1 MRPRK
6 RQKRTPA
13 ERLWPLSSTSGE
25 KAPAGLVCLGVVL
38 GAHGVR
44 GAVRIKSF
52 AMNVSDIAAYGP
64 LQSEDGGA
72 RFKLTVHGVSRGAV
86 LAEIDGID
94 RREAA
99 EALQGTRLYVARA
112 ALPDTEEDEYY
123 HADLIGLRARSV
135 TGEPYGVV
143 RGIYDYGAGDVIE
156 IDRENDASI
165 ILPFTREI
173 VPNIDLAAGW
183 LVIDPPAETD
193 AGDASTADKP
203 GPNKPRPEQPGPN
216 KARPEQPGPDKT

>member
-13 ERLWPLSSTSGE
+13 EGLWPLSSSNGE

-52 AMNVSDIAAYGP
+52 AMNISDIAAYGP
-64 LQSEDGGA
+64 LQGEDGSA
-72 RFKLTVHGVSRGAV
+72 RFALTVRGVSRGAV

-99 EALQGTRLYVARA
+99 EALQGTRLYVTRA

-123 HADLIGLRARSV
+123 HTDLIGLRARTV

-156 IDRENDASI
+156 IDRDNDASI
-165 ILPFTREI
+165 VFPFTREI
-173 VPNIDLAAGW
+173 VPEIDLAAGW

-193 AGDASTADKP
+193 AGDAGTAKKP
-203 GPNKPRPEQPGPN
+203 DAKNSGPE
-216 KARPEQPGPDKT
+216 KA

>member
-13 ERLWPLSSTSGE
+13 EGLWPLGSTSGE

-72 RFKLTVHGVSRGAV
+72 HLQLTVRGVSRGAV

-123 HADLIGLRARSV
+123 HADLIGLRARTVS
-135 TGEPYGVV
+135 GEPYGVV
-143 RGIYDYGAGDVIE
+143 RGIYDYGAGDVID
-156 IDRENDASI
+156 IDRDNDASI
-165 ILPFTREI
+165 VFPFTREI
-173 VPNIDLAAGW
+173 VPDIDLAAGW
-183 LVIDPPAETD
+183 LVVDPPAETD
-193 AGDASTADKP
+193 AGDAGIAENPEAENS
-203 GPNKPRPEQPGPN
+203 GPEMS
-216 KARPEQPGPDKT
+216 

>member
-6 RQKRTPA
+6 RPKRTQA
-13 ERLWPLSSTSGE
+13 EGPRPLGSTSGD
-25 KAPAGLVCLGVVL
+25 KAPPGLVCLGVVL

-52 AMNVSDIAAYGP
+52 AMNASDIAAYGP
-64 LQSEDGGA
+64 LQSEDGT
-72 RFKLTVHGVSRGAV
+72 RFELTVRGVSRGAV

-99 EALQGTRLYVARA
+99 EAMQGTRLFVARD

-123 HADLIGLRARSV
+123 HADLIGLSARTAS
-135 TGEPYGVV
+135 GETYGVV

-156 IDRENDASI
+156 IEREMDRP
-165 ILPFTREI
+165 ILFPFTREN
-173 VPNIDLAAGW
+173 VPEIDLAAGS
-183 LVIDPPAETD
+183 LVIDPPAEIEAGD
-193 AGDASTADKP
+193 AGDAEK
-203 GPNKPRPEQPGPN
+203 R
-216 KARPEQPGPDKT
+216 

>member
-1 MRPRK
+1 MMRQRK
-6 RQKRTPA
+6 RSKRTRA
-13 ERLWPLSSTSGE
+13 EGPWPLGSTSGE
-25 KAPAGLVCLGVVL
+25 KVPAGLVCLGVVL

-72 RFKLTVHGVSRGAV
+72 RFQLTVRGVSRGAV

-99 EALQGTRLYVARA
+99 EALQGTRLYVPRE
-112 ALPDTEEDEYY
+112 ALPDTEEDEFY
-123 HADLIGLRARSV
+123 HADLIGLSARTAS
-135 TGEPYGVV
+135 GEAYGVV

-156 IDRENDASI
+156 IEREQDRSI
-165 ILPFTREI
+165 LFPFTRDN
-173 VPNIDLAAGW
+173 VPEIDLAAGS
-183 LVIDPPAETD
+183 LVIDPPAETE
-193 AGDASTADKP
+193 AGDGGEADK
-203 GPNKPRPEQPGPN
+203 R
-216 KARPEQPGPDKT
+216 

>member
-1 MRPRK
+1 V
-6 RQKRTPA
+6 
-13 ERLWPLSSTSGE
+13 
-25 KAPAGLVCLGVVL
+25 PAGLVCLGVVL

-64 LQSEDGGA
+64 LQSEDGGT
-72 RFKLTVHGVSRGAV
+72 RFQLTVRGVSRGAV

-99 EALQGTRLYVARA
+99 EALQGTRLYVPRE

-123 HADLIGLRARSV
+123 HADLIGLSARTAS
-135 TGEPYGVV
+135 GEAYGVV

-156 IDRENDASI
+156 IEREKDRSI
-165 ILPFTREI
+165 LFPFTRDN
-173 VPNIDLAAGW
+173 VPEIDLAAGS
-183 LVIDPPAETD
+183 LVIDPPAETE
-193 AGDASTADKP
+193 AGDGGEADK
-203 GPNKPRPEQPGPN
+203 R
-216 KARPEQPGPDKT
+216 

>member
-6 RQKRTPA
+6 RPKRTQA
-13 ERLWPLSSTSGE
+13 EGPRPLGSTSGD

-52 AMNVSDIAAYGP
+52 AMNASDIAAYGP
-64 LQSEDGGA
+64 LQSEDGT
-72 RFKLTVHGVSRGAV
+72 RFVLTVRGVSRGAV

-99 EALQGTRLYVARA
+99 EAMQGTRLFVARD

-123 HADLIGLRARSV
+123 PADLIGLNARTAS
-135 TGEPYGVV
+135 GETYGVV

-156 IDRENDASI
+156 IEREMDRP
-165 ILPFTREI
+165 ILFPFTREN
-173 VPNIDLAAGW
+173 VPEIDLAAGS
-183 LVIDPPAETD
+183 LVIDPPAEIEAGD
-193 AGDASTADKP
+193 AGDAEK
-203 GPNKPRPEQPGPN
+203 
-216 KARPEQPGPDKT
+216 

>member
-6 RQKRTPA
+6 RPKKTRA
-13 ERLWPLSSTSGE
+13 EGPGPLGSTSGAE
-25 KAPAGLVCLGVVL
+25 APAGLVCLGEVL

-64 LQSEDGGA
+64 LQSEDGGRHFA
-72 RFKLTVHGVSRGAV
+72 LTVRGVSRGAV

-99 EALQGTRLYVARA
+99 VALRGTRLYVRRE
-112 ALPDTEEDEYY
+112 ALPETEEDEFY
-123 HADLIGLRARSV
+123 HADLIGLSARTVS
-135 TGEPYGVV
+135 GESYGVV

-156 IDRENDASI
+156 IERQKEPSI
-165 ILPFTREI
+165 LFPFTREN
-173 VPNIDLAAGW
+173 VPEIDLAAGC
-183 LVIDPPAETD
+183 LVIDPPAEII
-193 AGDASTADKP
+193 AGDAGETEKP
-203 GPNKPRPEQPGPN
+203 
-216 KARPEQPGPDKT
+216 

>member
-13 ERLWPLSSTSGE
+13 EGLWPLGSTGGE
-25 KAPAGLVCLGVVL
+25 KSPAGLVCLGVVL

-64 LQSEDGGA
+64 LQSEDGSA
-72 RFKLTVHGVSRGAV
+72 RFALTLRGVSRGAV

-99 EALQGTRLYVARA
+99 EALQGTPLYVPRA

-123 HADLIGLRARSV
+123 HADLIGLSARTVS
-135 TGEPYGVV
+135 GELYGVV

-156 IDRENDASI
+156 IDRVNDASI
-165 ILPFTREI
+165 IFPFTREI
-173 VPNIDLAAGW
+173 VPDIDLASGS
-183 LVIDPPAETD
+183 LVIDPPTEID
-193 AGDASTADKP
+193 AGDADPAEKFGPESLGPEKP
-203 GPNKPRPEQPGPN
+203 
-216 KARPEQPGPDKT
+216 

>member
-6 RQKRTPA
+6 RPKRTQA
-13 ERLWPLSSTSGE
+13 EGPRPLGSTSGD
-25 KAPAGLVCLGVVL
+25 KAPPGLVCLGVVL

-52 AMNVSDIAAYGP
+52 AMNASYIAAYGP
-64 LQSEDGGA
+64 LQTEDGT
-72 RFKLTVHGVSRGAV
+72 RFELTVRGVSRGAV

-99 EALQGTRLYVARA
+99 EAMQGTRLFVARD

-123 HADLIGLRARSV
+123 HADLIGLSACTAS
-135 TGEPYGVV
+135 GETYGVV

-156 IDRENDASI
+156 IEREMDRP
-165 ILPFTREI
+165 ILFPFTREN
-173 VPNIDLAAGW
+173 VPEIDLAAGS
-183 LVIDPPAETD
+183 LVIDPPAEIEAGD
-193 AGDASTADKP
+193 AGDAEK
-203 GPNKPRPEQPGPN
+203 R
-216 KARPEQPGPDKT
+216 

>member
-6 RQKRTPA
+6 RPKRTQA
-13 ERLWPLSSTSGE
+13 EGPRPLGSTSGD

-52 AMNVSDIAAYGP
+52 AMNASDIAAYGP
-64 LQSEDGGA
+64 LQSEDGT
-72 RFKLTVHGVSRGAV
+72 RFVLTVRGVSRGAV

-99 EALQGTRLYVARA
+99 EAMQGTRLFVARD

-123 HADLIGLRARSV
+123 HADLIGLSAR
-135 TGEPYGVV
+135 TANGETYGVV

-156 IDRENDASI
+156 IEREMDRP
-165 ILPFTREI
+165 ILFPFTREN
-173 VPNIDLAAGW
+173 VPEIDLAAGS
-183 LVIDPPAETD
+183 LVIDPPAEIEAGV
-193 AGDASTADKP
+193 AGDAEK
-203 GPNKPRPEQPGPN
+203 R
-216 KARPEQPGPDKT
+216 